1 MYCATT
7 SFDVIKSEN
16 STREKVEPIY
26 PELVCGIALRYLAGG
41 RYQYIRD
48 WSGVSR
54 NSVYRCRDAFFDAVL
69 KSKNSDLAI
78 KFPKT
83 DEERQRAAASWSL
96 KSNPGGEPVFRRC
109 IGAIDGTIIRINQP
123 QCAPNPRR
131 SEASQERQQDD

>member
-1 MYCATT
+1 MEKSNRFTLSLFAALHLDI
-7 SFDVIKSEN
+7 SPVDDIKISE
-16 STREKVEPIY
+16 TGVE
-26 PELVCGIALRYLAGG
+26 CRGIQCMGAGF
-41 RYQYIRD
+41 
-48 WSGVSR
+48 
-54 NSVYRCRDAFFDAVL
+54 FFDAVL

-109 IGAIDGTIIRINQP
+109 IGAIDGTIIRINQS